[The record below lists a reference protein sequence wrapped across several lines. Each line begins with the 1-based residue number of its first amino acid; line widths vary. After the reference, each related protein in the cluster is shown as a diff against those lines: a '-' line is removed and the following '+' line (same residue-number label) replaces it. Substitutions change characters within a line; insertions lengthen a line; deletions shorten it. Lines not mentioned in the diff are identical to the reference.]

1 MKKFVDRVKY
11 TAVKSLT
18 RLMLTALENAA
29 LQIEAQAMKFT
40 KTQLPP
46 IREESQAVAERFITR
61 MNDYF
66 DALGVVSEKEEI
78 EVDSE
83 DMSLVDH
90 DYLEAIIAMKGMVER
105 SRQSDTKQYISFTTR
120 LGSLFQNVRI
130 GPNNNPLDPEQIG
143 DCFNE
148 AIRPMG
154 LKAHYLLTIHR
165 EFNKTVFKNLEE
177 VLEEAN
183 QVLIDLGVLPNLDV
197 KARNRELMKAKREE
211 DRVPAAARQP
221 LPEKSNNE
229 MFSLMQTLIGKLI
242 VNEGVSPGAPVAKIS
257 SNVEAPS
264 AQSIDLAAGQEDL
277 RNQQAQLMQVLSNIQ
292 STLSVPSS
300 PESRTSVD
308 SVAITESINKSFSEE
323 TSPGN
328 PSVMDAE
335 SSDVINLVTRLYQAI
350 WKDDSLP
357 VAMKELIGRTQI
369 PIMKVALTDTS
380 FFDNEQHPARVFL
393 NEFAVAGISW
403 TVQTQLGSDP
413 IYVKVRELVERL
425 LDETDISNDFLQS
438 LINSLREVKNQQ
450 RGTDASLEHRVRK
463 SDTDQASLDDVHE
476 FVSQKI
482 NERILKSNLD
492 PSIRSLLDTHMHAF
506 LVKLVLKEGLDGNSW
521 KPVMSTID
529 VLLWTVQTDKQLGDK
544 ERFDKINPR
553 LLDNLGK
560 ALEIGGASKTKITKI
575 MRQLKQVQE
584 YSFHQAALRAGGS
597 PAGTAVPEPEDAA
610 KRRETRRRGG
620 ETPLPRS
627 DPHLKQVDKLP
638 IGSWM
643 EFKGVAGFPVRCIL
657 AGKIDSIDKLFFANP
672 EGAKV
677 VELTRSR
684 LARELKAGS
693 VKIVSEGSLMNRAM
707 ESVISELQDS
717 ASPEDADTG
726 EQSASA

>member
-1 MKKFVDRVKY
+1 M
-11 TAVKSLT
+11 
-18 RLMLTALENAA
+18 
-29 LQIEAQAMKFT
+29 
-40 KTQLPP
+40 
-46 IREESQAVAERFITR
+46 
-61 MNDYF
+61 
-66 DALGVVSEKEEI
+66 
-78 EVDSE
+78 
-83 DMSLVDH
+83 
-90 DYLEAIIAMKGMVER
+90 
-105 SRQSDTKQYISFTTR
+105 
-120 LGSLFQNVRI
+120 GSLFQNVRI
-130 GPNNNPLDPEQIG
+130 GPTNNPLDPKQIG

-154 LKAHYLLTIHR
+154 LKALYLLTIHR

-183 QVLIDLGVLPNLDV
+183 QVLINLGVLPNLDV

-211 DRVPAAARQP
+211 DRLAAAAQQS

-229 MFSLMQTLIGKLI
+229 MFSLMQTLISKLL
-242 VNEGVSPGAPVAKIS
+242 VNEGASPGAPVAKTS
-257 SNVEAPS
+257 PNVEAPS

-300 PESRTSVD
+300 PESRTSID
-308 SVAITESINKSFSEE
+308 SVAITESINKSLSEE
-323 TSPGN
+323 SSSGS
-328 PSVMDAE
+328 PSVINAE

-369 PIMKVALTDTS
+369 PIMKVALTDTT
-380 FFDNEQHPARVFL
+380 FFDNEQHPGRVFL

-413 IYVKVRELVERL
+413 IYIKVRELVERL
-425 LDETDISNDFLQS
+425 LDETDINNDFLQS

-463 SDTDQASLDDVHE
+463 ADTDQASLDDVHE

-529 VLLWTVQTDKQLGDK
+529 VLLWTVQPDKQLGDK

-575 MRQLKQVQE
+575 MRQLKQVQD
-584 YSFHQAALRAGGS
+584 YSFHQDALRAGGS
-597 PAGTAVPEPEDAA
+597 PVGTVVSEPADAA
-610 KRRETRRRGG
+610 KPRETRR
-620 ETPLPRS
+620 
-627 DPHLKQVDKLP
+627 
-638 IGSWM
+638 
-643 EFKGVAGFPVRCIL
+643 
-657 AGKIDSIDKLFFANP
+657 
-672 EGAKV
+672 
-677 VELTRSR
+677 
-684 LARELKAGS
+684 
-693 VKIVSEGSLMNRAM
+693 
-707 ESVISELQDS
+707 
-717 ASPEDADTG
+717 
-726 EQSASA
+726 